1 MLFLQWDFDI
11 PLTTGRVGLCP
22 LPLNLGRTS
31 WLPQPVVCGTND
43 AMRLPSK
50 VVKKSRTLPPSL
62 GTLGFGVLSWH
73 VRRLAEL
80 KSLCSEEAQTSTC
93 VTETTRV
100 ALRLGEEG
108 PMPGQPQLPPLLF
121 CSSHCLAAAEWEDPE
136 PRLASQTSLEFLTC
150 RKFEK

>member
-1 MLFLQWDFDI
+1 MLFLQWVDI
-11 PLTTGRVGLCP
+11 PLTTRSVGLCP

-43 AMRLPSK
+43 SMRLLSK

-62 GTLGFGVLSWH
+62 GTLGFAVLSWH
-73 VRRLAEL
+73 VRSLAEL
-80 KSLCSEEAQTSTC
+80 KPLCSEEAQTSTC
-93 VTETTRV
+93 VAEATRV

-108 PMPGQPQLPPLLF
+108 QMPGQPQLPPLLF
-121 CSSHCLAAAEWEDPE
+121 CSSHYLAAAEWEDPE

-150 RKFEK
+150 RNFEK